1 MVDLGRWI
9 GSLVSVGP
17 QGQLVRDGWAGLV
30 AGALLIPQAMGFGM
44 MLWQPIGISAAT
56 AAASGLLAAAFLS
69 LSSGLSRG
77 TLGMVSAPTGPTL
90 VLLSGL
96 VSALYA
102 YDPDPAALITGV
114 LATIFLAGTFQVV
127 MALLRLGHL
136 VKFIPYP
143 VVSGFMTGTG
153 LLMLESQWPHVLG
166 DGADLTMSEGGWVPA
181 ATVAITLFCT
191 HWAQKRDLPI
201 PGPVVG
207 LVAGMA
213 FFHLMAMDMVVP
225 SSWFVGRLPG
235 LEAPGLAISWIQL
248 PSISWELVLPSAMAL
263 AVLASLDTLLTS
275 VVADLS
281 TGSRHSSRRELLGQ
295 GCGHMM
301 SALSGGMAGAGT
313 TGATLAAIQSGGSR
327 YAALMAAG
335 VIALAFLLA
344 GRGAAWLPVSVLSG
358 IIIHI
363 ALFNLLDRDILLWL
377 KTRRARMDALIALV
391 VTGVTLWLDLMSA
404 VGLGIALAMIEF
416 IRTQAQSAIIRQR
429 WNLHERSSMRRRRE
443 GERQA
448 LAEHAESVVGYTLQ
462 GNLFFGTADHLL
474 EKIMPDLNRADFIIL
489 DMRRLHQVDLTGL
502 RLIEHMCGIMRERG
516 AELLLAHP
524 PKSMGLVKRKGHRHE
539 RLMPYHEHV
548 RLRTFADADAALEY
562 AEDHLLERLGFA
574 LLEAD
579 AAIPLG
585 ESSLLQGFSREE
597 RQILEGY
604 FEIRSYPAGVPLFQ
618 TGDPGDTLY
627 VLLRGDVEIRI
638 PGKRKRRKRIVV
650 TRYGPGMAFG
660 EVAFLNPGPR
670 TADAIV
676 VRASELALI
685 SNRSLQRLC
694 RKHATLGMR
703 LLMALG
709 HEISRDLRAADSRIR
724 HLVED

>member
-1 MVDLGRWI
+1 MDVDRLKGGMASIR
-9 GSLVSVGP
+9 L
-17 QGQLVRDGWAGLV
+17 QGQLIKDGWAGLV
-30 AGALLIPQAMGFGM
+30 AGALVIPQAMAFGM
-44 MLWQPIGISAAT
+44 MLWLPVGISAAA
-56 AAASGLLAAAFLS
+56 AAASGIFAAVFLS
-69 LSSGLSRG
+69 LCSGIARG
-77 TLGMVSAPTGPTL
+77 TVGMVSAPTGPTL

-96 VSALYA
+96 VNALIA
-102 YDPDPAALITGV
+102 YDLDPSVLITAV
-114 LATIFLAGTFQVV
+114 LITIFLAGVFQVV

-136 VKFIPYP
+136 VKFMPYP

-153 LLMLESQWPHVLG
+153 LLMLESQWPHLLG
-166 DGADLTMSEGGWVPA
+166 DGADLTMSEGGWLPA
-181 ATVAITLFCT
+181 ATAAVTLFCIQ
-191 HWAQKRDLPI
+191 WAQKRHLRI
-201 PGPVVG
+201 PGLILGLVVG
-207 LVAGMA
+207 VV
-213 FFHLMAMDMVVP
+213 FFHLMSMGMNIPALWLVGSLP
-225 SSWFVGRLPG
+225 S
-235 LEAPGLAISWIQL
+235 LEAPRLMVSGIQL
-248 PSISWELVLPSAMAL
+248 PAIPWELVLPTAMAL

-281 TGSRHSSRRELLGQ
+281 TGHRHSSRRELFGQ
-295 GCGHMM
+295 GCGHIL
-301 SALSGGMAGAGT
+301 SACSGGMAGAGT

-327 YAALMAAG
+327 HAALMTAG
-335 VIALAFLLA
+335 VTLLFFLFA
-344 GRGAAWLPVSVLSG
+344 GKGAAWLPVSVLSG
-358 IIIHI
+358 IIIYI

-377 KTRRARMDALIALV
+377 KTRRARVDALIALV
-391 VTGVTLWLDLMSA
+391 VTGVTLWFDLMSA

-429 WNLHERSSMRRRRE
+429 WNLHERTSMRRRRSE
-443 GERQA
+443 ERQA
-448 LAEHAESVVGYTLQ
+448 LAEHAESVVGYALQ

-474 EKIMPDLNRADFIIL
+474 EKIMQDLSRADFIIL
-489 DMRRLHQVDLTGL
+489 DMRHLNQVDLTGL

-548 RLRTFADADAALEY
+548 RLRSFADADAALEY

-574 LLEAD
+574 RPESD
-579 AAIPLG
+579 ETIDLG
-585 ESSLLQGFSREE
+585 ETSLLQGFSRKE
-597 RQILEGY
+597 REILEAY
-604 FEIRSYPAGVPLFQ
+604 FVLRSFPAGFLLFQ
-618 TGDPGDTLY
+618 TGEPGDTLY

-638 PGKRKRRKRIVV
+638 PGKRKRKKRIAV

-670 TADAIV
+670 TADAITV
-676 VRASELALI
+676 QASELALI
-685 SNRSLQRLC
+685 SNRDLQRLC
-694 RKHATLGMR
+694 RTHPTLAMR